1 MQQKKLV
8 KYLLQ
13 MFYFSVVAIAANKSD
28 LCEEGDLNEQ
38 EAKDFAKEINAVFKC
53 TSAKSSAG
61 IEVNKRY
68 FNLLK
73 NLCISIIYI
82 YDNYFNYRIYS
93 NLVEINLSTL
103 ITKMMK
109 IKKKRKMR
117 EKENKQ

>member
-1 MQQKKLV
+1 
-8 KYLLQ
+8 

-61 IEVNKRY
+61 IEVNKKY

-73 NLCISIIYI
+73 CLCITIIYI
-82 YDNYFNYRIYS
+82 YDNYFNSRIYS
-93 NLVEINLSTL
+93 NLVEINLLTL
-103 ITKMMK
+103 ILKM
-109 IKKKRKMR
+109 IIFLTKKKRKMR